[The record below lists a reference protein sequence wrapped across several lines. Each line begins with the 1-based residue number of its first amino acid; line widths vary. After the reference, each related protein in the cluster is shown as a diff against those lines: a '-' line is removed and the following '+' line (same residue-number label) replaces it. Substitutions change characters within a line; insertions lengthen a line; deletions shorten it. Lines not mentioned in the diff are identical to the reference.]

1 MHECVDVHISRSRIE
16 MAEHAHTGVQ
26 ALTRSLP
33 RNHVIGAIDTQSD
46 SAAAVDALK
55 AAGCAAEDILL
66 VPSATFISD
75 IEHIRRGTSRV
86 RHTAHVF
93 LNSSDEGFPAD
104 RYLEQARHGR
114 DILHVF
120 AASTER
126 AQEIARVLAPFKL
139 HMLRYYDAFA
149 TVDLPS
155 L

>member
-1 MHECVDVHISRSRIE
+1 
-16 MAEHAHTGVQ
+16 MAEHARTGPQ
-26 ALTRSLP
+26 ALNRSLP
-33 RNHVIGAIDTQSD
+33 RNHVIGAVDMLSD

-66 VPSATFISD
+66 VPSATFITEIAD
-75 IEHIRRGTSRV
+75 IRRGTSRV
-86 RHTAHVF
+86 RHAAHVF

-104 RYLEQARHGR
+104 HYLEQARQGR

-120 AASTER
+120 AASAER

-139 HMLRYYDAFA
+139 HMLRYYDTFA